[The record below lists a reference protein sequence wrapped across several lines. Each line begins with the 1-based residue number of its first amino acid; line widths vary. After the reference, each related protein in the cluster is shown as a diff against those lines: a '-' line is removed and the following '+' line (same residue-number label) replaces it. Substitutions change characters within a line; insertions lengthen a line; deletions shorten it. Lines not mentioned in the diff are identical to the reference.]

1 MTDKEKLELL
11 RNARL
16 LMNKEYISKRAEQ
29 HKQWIVTSEA
39 SWRTAGVLLPYPT
52 GELYPSEE
60 EVVAKA
66 LELYNL
72 SNNIKPITNVPL
84 PIQTDQPSS
93 VTAQLEEVYNTTVP
107 RVISEVAPV
116 TASPWVDYLAP
127 ELKSTIQPVEL
138 ALEIETPSV
147 NPEDNSV
154 SIPEIE
160 TDVIEDEPVNEPL
173 ESEPAKPDSTEK
185 HSLLRNVL
193 ASWLQKNKDKET

>member
-16 LMNKEYISKRAEQ
+16 LMNKEYIGKRAEQ

-52 GELYPSEE
+52 GELYPSEA

-84 PIQTDQPSS
+84 PIQTDQPPS

-107 RVISEVAPV
+107 RVISEVAPA
-116 TASPWVDYLAP
+116 ASPWVDYLAP

-138 ALEIETPSV
+138 APEIETPSV
-147 NPEDNSV
+147 NPEDDSV
-154 SIPEIE
+154 SIPE
-160 TDVIEDEPVNEPL
+160 TDVIENEPVNEPL
-173 ESEPAKPDSTEK
+173 ETEPAKPNSTEK

-193 ASWLQKNKDKET
+193 SSWLQKNKDKET